1 MNTRATTAARAA
13 KKEAMAAAAA
23 AGADDEVAC
32 GDDEQAEVT
41 AITLQDVIDIGA
53 EIMDKSPPSLLKS
66 KRATTT
72 ETFES
77 RWVSFFN
84 AEPEVCLDVWN
95 RLKGQSFDGILDGG
109 EPMHLLWACF
119 FLQVY
124 ATESVLSGPC
134 QCDEDTLRL
143 YVWRFVEKIS
153 YLEAEVVSFFVAVHI
168 FHHCC
173 DYLSH
178 PLDFADRSFGRIDW

>member
-1 MNTRATTAARAA
+1 MVNTRATTAARAA

-41 AITLQDVIDIGA
+41 AITLQDFIDIGA

-119 FLQVY
+119 FYRCML
-124 ATESVLSGPC
+124 
-134 QCDEDTLRL
+134 LR
-143 YVWRFVEKIS
+143 VS
-153 YLEAEVVSFFVAVHI
+153 YLDHASVMKT
-168 FHHCC
+168 
-173 DYLSH
+173 
-178 PLDFADRSFGRIDW
+178 PFGCMFGGLWKRFLISKLRW